1 MLELLLL
8 TIRLLLKSFLVVSRS
23 LWRSFSILSTGYCR
37 LLWIGL
43 RLARFLLDSLC
54 DEAVDGE
61 ICREGEDAVCGEVS
75 EVISPENQMKRAGL
89 VL

>member
-1 MLELLLL
+1 M
-8 TIRLLLKSFLVVSRS
+8 
-23 LWRSFSILSTGYCR
+23 
-37 LLWIGL
+37 

-89 VL
+89 VFMNFFCKLFLCNFF